1 MTQKE
6 AKRKVVEFMNRQM
19 REYGL
24 KPDMITGKTFAVV
37 KIDKNRLDTI
47 ATISDYYKPSDLLI
61 WINGFIG
68 RGTFDNLA
76 HNNA

>member
-47 ATISDYYKPSDLLI
+47 AT
-61 WINGFIG
+61 NGFIG